1 MQKIVNNSKK
11 ITETEL
17 KYLKTKTRKKHSK
30 DISFLCFLTLLLSQ
44 LHHSIFLLSR
54 LPTNHLPATPP
65 GPTDILRCFTRD
77 EREQPEFVVLVR
89 THQRQGVDAQVD
101 EKRHGRPLECLLFVF
116 VIICLVKFKLENL
129 KAFEAEFKRLLIF
142 LESFFST
149 FDVFTSFNNF
159 YYIFI

>member
-1 MQKIVNNSKK
+1 MHKIVIIWNK

-17 KYLKTKTRKKHSK
+17 KYLKTKAKKS
-30 DISFLCFLTLLLSQ
+30 ITLIFLCFLTLLLSQ

-54 LPTNHLPATPP
+54 LPTNHLSATLP
-65 GPTDILRCFTRD
+65 GPTDILRCFARD